1 MNFGVGRGKAASR
14 LAISKCHTWD
24 SPWPSA
30 LCLSFSLSTEALKPK
45 GRMSGQ
51 GGGQER
57 YQKPE
62 RINPVL

>member
-45 GRMSGQ
+45 GKMSGQ
-51 GGGQER
+51 GGGGGER
-57 YQKPE
+57 SGKVSE
-62 RINPVL
+62 A